1 MVAPDSAGPH
11 WAVRPVR
18 RRGVLLGLLGA
29 GALVPASAVLA
40 GCGRGREDPLVPLV
54 TRARRDA
61 AFIDAV
67 VATKAVNGN
76 QLTPLAAARRQH
88 ADALAGELGD
98 DAPPA
103 SAATLSP
110 DDTPRAGDNA
120 EELLDR
126 VRAALDGSRR
136 QAAALVPTLTRPRA
150 ALVGSI
156 AACCAAY
163 RAVLA

>member
-1 MVAPDSAGPH
+1 VVAPDSAGPGP
-11 WAVRPVR
+11 AVRPVR
-18 RRGVLLGLLGA
+18 RRGVLLGLLGV
-29 GALVPASAVLA
+29 GALVPASAALG
-40 GCGRGREDPLVPLV
+40 GCGRGRQDPLVPLV

-61 AFIDAV
+61 AYIDAV
-67 VATKAVNGN
+67 IATKAVNGN
-76 QLTPLAAARRQH
+76 RLAMLAAARRQH
-88 ADALAGELGD
+88 ADALAGELGG

-110 DDTPRAGDNA
+110 DEIPGAGDDA
-120 EELLDR
+120 DELLDR
-126 VRAALDGSRR
+126 IRSVLDGSHR
-136 QAAALVPTLTRPRA
+136 QAAALVPTLARPRA